1 MRIDRVKLI
10 AEMARQE
17 IKVQELAKKAGISR
31 MTVSAMRNGKSCAE
45 NSVKHV
51 ARALGVPI
59 EALMMDEEDSK
70 CSKEKSFPT

>member
-17 IKVQELAKKAGISR
+17 IKVYELAEKAGISR
-31 MTVSAMRNGKSCAE
+31 LTITAMRCGKSCTE

-51 ARALGVPI
+51 AKALGVPV
-59 EALMMDEEDSK
+59 ENLLEDRKEE
-70 CSKEKSFPT
+70 

>member
-17 IKVQELAKKAGISR
+17 IKVYELAKKAGVSR
-31 MTVSAMRNGKSCAE
+31 LTITAMRSGKSCTE

-51 ARALGVPI
+51 ARALGVSA
-59 EALMMDEEDSK
+59 ESLLENRKEE
-70 CSKEKSFPT
+70 